1 MTFHCSMASK
11 YIIQWECDQ
20 ESVPE
25 HLSDYTFNVTLM
37 FYGGHVILR
46 AGRNIYYWLRW
57 RWLESCPQNSFKYQ
71 AASFSQKS
79 ALIPVTSAP
88 RVILTLPSKCQ
99 VTIIYLIWHFCT
111 VFYAQMVLQKKWKV
125 TNDKLHNIKKYRT
138 IILNYGK

>member
-1 MTFHCSMASK
+1 MASK

-71 AASFSQKS
+71 AASFSQKERS
-79 ALIPVTSAP
+79 DTSD
-88 RVILTLPSKCQ
+88 ISTTC
-99 VTIIYLIWHFCT
+99 
-111 VFYAQMVLQKKWKV
+111 
-125 TNDKLHNIKKYRT
+125 NID
-138 IILNYGK
+138 IAF